1 MIRTTKS
8 HDKDQNR
15 DKGEVRT
22 RLCARCG
29 ARAPRP
35 RVHAEQLPGGE
46 GVGRGGPV
54 AGAPHRFARC
64 YCVFLPRPAAQKAV
78 CSFFRRLLLLF
89 CSICPWRPTSAGLLF
104 SSPRPFQGKAFCSGH
119 LPRPL
124 SHPLRYHR
132 NAAAAASP
140 EPGGGRAVAHGRCRR
155 HRARGRGRTGVG
167 GPERAGARDEA
178 IFRRR
183 ELAFPSSRWAA
194 AFLCARARRQQ
205 RA

>member
-1 MIRTTKS
+1 MWPG
-8 HDKDQNR
+8 
-15 DKGEVRT
+15 KGVLYQMKKR
-22 RLCARCG
+22 

-35 RVHAEQLPGGE
+35 PLHTQQLPGVE
-46 GVGRGGPV
+46 GVGEGGAV

-64 YCVFLPRPAAQKAV
+64 YCVFLPSPAAQRLSAQAAFAG
-78 CSFFRRLLLLF
+78 CSFCCSLAPGGRLTGSTF
-89 CSICPWRPTSAGLLF
+89 FVPS
-104 SSPRPFQGKAFCSGH
+104 PFQGNAFCSGH

-132 NAAAAASP
+132 HAAAAAASP
-140 EPGGGRAVAHGRCRR
+140 EPGGGRAAAHGRRR
-155 HRARGRGRTGVG
+155 RRRARGRGRTGVG

-194 AFLCARARRQQ
+194 VFLRVRARRQQ